1 MKRSTE
7 TLSLVLIGSVIAMG
21 GCRSGDEDEERNEG
35 GRNGGGRMIG
45 GAYMVGRALS
55 GGRNVGGTPSVSS
68 RGGFGTS
75 EFVGV
80 AG

>member
-21 GCRSGDEDEERNEG
+21 GCRSRNDDEE
-35 GRNGGGRMIG
+35 RNGGGRMG
-45 GAYMVGRALS
+45 GASAFMLGRAMS
-55 GGRNVGGTPSVSS
+55 GSRGVGGSTPSVSS
-68 RGGFGTS
+68 RGGFGGS
-75 EFVGV
+75 GAASV

>member
-21 GCRSGDEDEERNEG
+21 GCRSGDDDEERN
-35 GRNGGGRMIG
+35 GRGRMGG

-55 GGRNVGGTPSVSS
+55 GGRGVGTATPSVSS
-68 RGGFGTS
+68 RGGFGQS
-75 EFVGV
+75 GFVGV
-80 AG
+80 GG

>member
-21 GCRSGDEDEERNEG
+21 GCRNNNEDDEQQNN
-35 GRNGGGRMIG
+35 GRRGGGVAYIG
-45 GAYMVGRALS
+45 GRALA
-55 GGRNVGGTPSVSS
+55 GGRSVGTSTPSVSS

-75 EFVGV
+75 AFSSV

>member
-21 GCRSGDEDEERNEG
+21 GCRSGDDDEE
-35 GRNGGGRMIG
+35 GRGGRMGG

-55 GGRNVGGTPSVSS
+55 GGRGVGGTTPSVSS

-75 EFVGV
+75 GFVGV

>member
-21 GCRSGDEDEERNEG
+21 GCRSGDDDEE
-35 GRNGGGRMIG
+35 RNGGGRMGVG

-55 GGRNVGGTPSVSS
+55 GGRGVGTATPSVSS

-75 EFVGV
+75 GFVGV